1 MASIKIKEPGEWF
14 GRIFR
19 TLFVWFFLIIIVSHL
34 HLQMPLYRATVLP
47 VRGCVADRVRDVPSP
62 KHLHV
67 STAQEAAAALPS
79 WHSVL

>member
-14 GRIFR
+14 WRTFS
-19 TLFVWFFLIIIVSHL
+19 TLFVCFFLIVSRL
-34 HLQMPLYRATVLP
+34 NLQMPLYRATVLP
-47 VRGCVADRVRDVPSP
+47 VRGCVADGVRDVPSP

-67 STAQEAAAALPS
+67 STAQEAAASLPS